1 MIGVQLKK
9 NDDPKQPPI
18 KARYDG
24 QDFEFKPG
32 VTVALSEDAATH
44 IFGYGM
50 DDKAR
55 ALIRLGW
62 LVNST
67 QYEAALARLDDIQFF
82 AEGKVVF
89 DEPAVPEVKGMP
101 TAAPGGGT
109 LHIPKLGEAA
119 AKK

>member
-9 NDDPKQPPI
+9 NEDPKQPPI

-32 VTVALSEDAATH
+32 VTVALSDDAATH
-44 IFGYGM
+44 IFGYGL
-50 DDKAR
+50 DDKSR

-67 QYEAALARLDDIQFF
+67 QYEAALERLDEIQFF

-89 DEPAVPEVKGMP
+89 DDEPAAIKGTP
-101 TAAPGGGT
+101 TAPPGGGT
-109 LHIPKLGEAA
+109 LHIPKLGEAV
-119 AKK
+119 KK